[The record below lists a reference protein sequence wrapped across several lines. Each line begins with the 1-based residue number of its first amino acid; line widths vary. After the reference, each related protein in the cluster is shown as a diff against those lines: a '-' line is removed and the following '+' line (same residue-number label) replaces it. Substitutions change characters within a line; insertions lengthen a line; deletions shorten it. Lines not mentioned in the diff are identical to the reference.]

1 MLGHVTGEIMW
12 LGRQTI
18 IIGEEI
24 EIDWGLISSLLENFL
39 CSLVKYD
46 RLRCGHIKRSFFQS
60 WKDIPIAVNHI
71 KFKKRQ
77 HDFLCNE
84 MISMYNISVISMGN
98 FTGSTVR
105 ILSSAYP
112 QIANISKQQRWRM
125 NVDMF

>member
-24 EIDWGLISSLLENFL
+24 EIDWGVISSLLENFL
-39 CSLVKYD
+39 CSLVKYY